1 MLFSITLFASELHW
15 LHNYDE
21 ALKSA
26 ETQKKDIYLFIGAD
40 RCRFCKKFRETTL
53 ADEKVKQMLSKHFVT
68 LYLSRDRHAIPDGF
82 ERFGVPRHYFLDANG
97 KILDEDAGLL
107 DSDAFLGL
115 MDEVQLYR

>member
-53 ADEKVKQMLSKHFVT
+53 TDEKVKQMLSKHFVT